1 MSDET
6 IKNVSKCRSGRN
18 TCHSILQAI
27 PDKDCHHFCL
37 DGPVPALGAIPGAV
51 PIVGAVPGLVQPYS
65 TVHCT
70 LLLQCEFE
78 TLQFVESQI
87 L

>member
-1 MSDET
+1 MH
-6 IKNVSKCRSGRN
+6 C
-18 TCHSILQAI
+18 SILQAI
-27 PDKDCHHFCL
+27 PDEDWFHSCL
-37 DGPVPALGAIPGAV
+37 GGPVPALGAIPGAV

-70 LLLQCEFE
+70 LLLRSEFE
-78 TLQFVESQI
+78 TCQFVESHI